1 MQKSRAAFAYK
12 ASSKVEECRSIQ
24 FLQLPRGDNES
35 SESSELDSR
44 ALMPDTLTLTGLK
57 LEKTL
62 TEILI

>member
-12 ASSKVEECRSIQ
+12 TPSKVEECRSIQ

-62 TEILI
+62 TEILV